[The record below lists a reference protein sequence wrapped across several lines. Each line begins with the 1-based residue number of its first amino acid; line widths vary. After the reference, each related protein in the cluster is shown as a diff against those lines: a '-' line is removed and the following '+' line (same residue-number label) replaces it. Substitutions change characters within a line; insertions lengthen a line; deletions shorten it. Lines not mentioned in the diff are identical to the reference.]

1 MEKKTITAVSAEM
14 INTIKNKTAF
24 ALPNSP
30 SAMGMKP
37 ADIKAAFWSAIIG
50 DSESVMAELVRAITE
65 ANAAFA
71 EIYKSEG
78 DADGRI
84 NDADGR
90 IKKAIVEVGYDAAT
104 GVLSFER
111 DDGSVSSQDLP
122 LELIVKSGEYDEVNN
137 RIVLTLA
144 NGGKISIDA
153 AKLLGEFVG
162 DGESIEK
169 TVSGNK
175 YSFRLRPEL
184 LETIRRE
191 NGARAALMA
200 HEERG
205 DAHGIP
211 AQLSRAVFEHNV
223 NSGAHP
229 EIGYRLSVLESAKEL
244 ISSFVGIKYEYLTDG
259 SSSAV
264 KSPPARAMTNALL
277 SEVHAEAVIEDV
289 FCDLTERSG
298 EKIVFENKGST
309 AKTVLLGAR
318 ECYSADGIFYSSSV
332 GGQAEPRLD
341 IEISG
346 LIKRVSSNGDGP
358 YIGLAHRYSDSY
370 SNMGAFSLEVD
381 FSEITANSSFRFRC
395 EDGTLQHF
403 CLFSTTKAGEV
414 LIFGHHSVA
423 LEFGYKLRLTL
434 AEDMSSVRVYNFGD
448 SGFYKEFFASK
459 SSAHGGSFEKWKAG
473 LTNTDFLVQWR
484 FGGAGTIAFSK
495 LNIYDGEVWEIR
507 PTLKLA
513 YPTEIVS
520 AHRSLQIS
528 DRIKALCLE
537 YSGIE
542 GCSSYVDLL
551 NRRFVIKTKV
561 RAAQPGDAIREGAM
575 LTDGKKTVVTLNT
588 QEYIDIS
595 DELPEDASVWRM
607 PSDIEFCAAKEY
619 EAEDGTTKAE
629 DAVVKSVITYQ
640 VERKV

>member
-1 MEKKTITAVSAEM
+1 MEKKTITAVTAEM
-14 INTIKNKTAF
+14 KATIKNNTAF

-30 SAMGMKP
+30 SALGWRP
-37 ADIKAAFWSAIIG
+37 DEIKEKFWRAIIG
-50 DSESVMAELVRAITE
+50 EEGSVMVELERVITE
-65 ANAAFA
+65 ANGLFS
-71 EIYKSEG
+71 EIYKTE
-78 DADGRI
+78 ADNEQRLK
-84 NDADGR
+84 NS
-90 IKKAIVEVGYDAAT
+90 IVAVKYDAAT
-104 GVLSFER
+104 GVLSFEH

-144 NGGKISIDA
+144 NGDKISIDA
-153 AKLLGEFVG
+153 TKLLGEFVG

-191 NGARAALMA
+191 DGARAALAA
-200 HEERG
+200 HEEREN
-205 DAHGIP
+205 AHGIP
-211 AQLSRAVFEHNV
+211 AQLSRAVFEHNA

-229 EIGYRLSVLESAKEL
+229 EIGYRLSVLESANEL
-244 ISSFVGIKYEYLTDG
+244 ISSLVGIKYEYLTDG

-264 KSPPARAMTNALL
+264 KSPPEGAMTNALL

-289 FCDLTERSG
+289 FCDLTAQSG
-298 EKIVFENKGST
+298 EKIVFENKGNYST
-309 AKTVLLGAR
+309 TMLLTKNKNFNL
-318 ECYSADGIFYSSSV
+318 DGILYAAT
-332 GGQAEPRLD
+332 GAQAETRLD
-341 IEISG
+341 IEFSG
-346 LIKRVSSNGDGP
+346 LIRRVSSNGDGP
-358 YIGLAHRYSDSY
+358 FIGFEHRYSDTY

-381 FSEITANSSFRFRC
+381 LSEITAKSWFRC
-395 EDGTLQHF
+395 VCKDGTGRHF
-403 CLFSTTKAGEV
+403 VLFSTTEDGRV
-414 LIFGHHSVA
+414 LIFGRHSVA

-434 AEDMSSVRVYNFGD
+434 SADMSRARVYNSTED
-448 SGFYKEFFASK
+448 GFYKEF
-459 SSAHGGSFEKWKAG
+459 SADISYAHLNFEEWKAG
-473 LTNTDFLVQWR
+473 MTESVCLVQWR
-484 FGGAGTIAFSK
+484 FCGAGTIEFSK

-575 LTDGKKTVVTLNT
+575 LTDGKKTVVALDT
-588 QEYIDIS
+588 QEYFDLS
-595 DELPEDASVWRM
+595 DELPADASVWQM
-607 PSDIEFCAAKEY
+607 PSDIQFRAVKEH
-619 EAEDGTTKAE
+619 ERADGITVLE
-629 DAVVKSVITYQ
+629 DATVKSVITYQ

>member
-1 MEKKTITAVSAEM
+1 MTNKNIAAVTAKMKA
-14 INTIKNKTAF
+14 TIKNNTAF

-30 SAMGMKP
+30 SALGWRP
-37 ADIKAAFWSAIIG
+37 DEIKEKFWRAIIG
-50 DSESVMAELVRAITE
+50 EEGSVMAELERVITE
-65 ANAAFA
+65 ANEAFS
-71 EIYKSEG
+71 EIYKTE
-78 DADGRI
+78 ADI
-84 NDADGR
+84 YKTEAYNDQR
-90 IKKAIVEVGYDAAT
+90 LKKSIVAVGYDAAR
-104 GVLSFER
+104 GVLSFKH
-111 DDGSVSSQDLP
+111 DDGSVEEKDLP

-144 NGGKISIDA
+144 NGDEISIDA

-191 NGARAALMA
+191 DGARAALAA
-200 HEERG
+200 HEEREN
-205 DAHGIP
+205 AHGIP
-211 AQLSRAVFEHNV
+211 AQLSRAVFEHNE

-229 EIGYRLSVLESAKEL
+229 GIGYRLSVLESANEL
-244 ISSFVGIKYEYLTDG
+244 ISSLVGIKYEYLTDG

-264 KSPPARAMTNALL
+264 KSPPEGAMTNALL

-289 FCDLTERSG
+289 FCDLTAQSG
-298 EKIVFENKGST
+298 EKIVFENKGNYSNT
-309 AKTVLLGAR
+309 MLLTKWKKFNL
-318 ECYSADGIFYSSSV
+318 DGILYSPSV

-341 IEISG
+341 IEFSG
-346 LIKRVSSNGDGP
+346 LIRRVSSNGDGP
-358 YIGLAHRYSDSY
+358 FISMEHRYSDTY

-381 FSEITANSSFRFRC
+381 LSEITAGSSFRFICR
-395 EDGTLQHF
+395 DGTDRHF
-403 CLFSTTKAGEV
+403 VLFSTTENGRV
-414 LIFGHHSVA
+414 LIFGHHQVA

-434 AEDMSSVRVYNFGD
+434 SADMSRARVYNSTED
-448 SGFYKEFFASK
+448 GFYKEFSAEL
-459 SSAHGGSFEKWKAG
+459 SSAHGDFEEWKAG
-473 LTNTDFLVQWR
+473 MTDSDMLVQWR
-484 FGGAGTIAFSK
+484 FFSAGTIAFSK

-520 AHRSLQIS
+520 SHRRLQIS